1 MDEATLRH
9 QVALTGF
16 PAGVQVDHV
25 PGPGLVLRA
34 TQAGGGR
41 GLEVQ
46 LTDEAARLY
55 GEGPAV
61 SVALERLKQAA
72 GAGLPAAR
80 PDGTFERL
88 VFVGD

>member
-1 MDEATLRH
+1 MDETTLRH

-16 PAGVQVDHV
+16 APGVQVQQV

-34 TQAGGGR
+34 TDGAGR

-61 SVALERLKQAA
+61 SVTLDRLKQAA
-72 GAGLPAAR
+72 DAGLPEAR

>member
-9 QVALTGF
+9 QVELANF
-16 PAGVQVDHV
+16 PAGVQVTQV
-25 PGPGLVLRA
+25 PGPGLVLRVT
-34 TQAGGGR
+34 TQGDTQ

-61 SVALERLKQAA
+61 AVTLERLKQAA
-72 GAGLPAAR
+72 ETGLPAPHA
-80 PDGTFERL
+80 DGSFERL